1 MPAFMSSRPTLLV
14 LAFLLAPLLHA
25 EGGDRETSPTLTLDA
40 LLRPADAGRSPVL
53 ADWTGGYDPE
63 GPPFALPARE
73 LFAAPPSQEPAS
85 STASLLPDDL
95 ELPDLPP
102 RGFSDSDI
110 ERKATRPLLE
120 EKGRDTTVPRDK
132 ARVEI
137 VHGGEEMFFT
147 WKLERAGEADAELV
161 LLLAPGA
168 SDQFLVPAGE
178 YAARRVALLDP
189 ENGIERI
196 DQYPAQTLQG
206 GWRYEVIVT
215 PDGERVI
222 REQERWKLRRTP
234 IRQRIDL
241 R

>member
-1 MPAFMSSRPTLLV
+1 MFTRLTLLV
-14 LAFLLAPLLHA
+14 LFLLFAPLLHA
-25 EGGDRETSPTLTLDA
+25 EGDRETSTTLTLDA
-40 LLRPADAGRSPVL
+40 LLRPAEAARTPAL
-53 ADWTGGYDPE
+53 ADWTGGYVPE
-63 GPPFALPARE
+63 GPPFTLPARE
-73 LFAAPPSQEPAS
+73 LFAASSSPEPAPPP
-85 STASLLPDDL
+85 TGLLPDDL

-132 ARVEI
+132 ALVEI
-137 VHGGEEMFFT
+137 VHGGEEMFFV
-147 WKLERAGEADAELV
+147 WKMERAGEEGKDLV
-161 LLLAPGA
+161 LPLAPGT
-168 SDQFLVPAGE
+168 SDRFLVPAGE

-196 DQYPAQTLQG
+196 DQYPVQTLRG
-206 GWRYEVIVT
+206 GWRYEVVVT
-215 PDGERVI
+215 PDAERLI
-222 REQERWKLRRTP
+222 REQERWKLRRAP